1 MATHARIV
9 WSACPDAAVAAAIAQ
24 TLVREG
30 LAACVTVLPG
40 AHSVYCWQGELEQQ
54 THSVLMI
61 KCLADAYPRVE
72 SRLRALHP
80 DRVPEVLCVPVVG
93 GLPEYLAWMAHPDA

>member
-1 MATHARIV
+1 MTDARIV
-9 WSACPDAAVAAAIAQ
+9 WSACPDAEAAEDIAA

-40 AHSVYCWQGELEQQ
+40 AHSVYRWQGALEHQA
-54 THSVLMI
+54 HSVLMI
-61 KCLADAYPRVE
+61 KCQAAAYPGLE

-80 DRVPEVLCVPVVG
+80 DRVPELLCVPVVG
-93 GLPEYLAWMAHPDA
+93 GLPEYLAWMADTDA

>member
-1 MATHARIV
+1 MTDACIV
-9 WSACPDAAVAAAIAQ
+9 WSACPDAGAADTIAE

-40 AHSVYCWQGELEQQ
+40 VHSVYRWQGVLEREAQ
-54 THSVLMI
+54 SVLMI
-61 KCLADAYPRVE
+61 KCQAGAYPRLE

-80 DRVPEVLCVPVVG
+80 DQVPELLCVPVVA
-93 GLPEYLAWMAHPDA
+93 GLPAYLAWMAQAHA

>member
-1 MATHARIV
+1 MTDARIV
-9 WSACPDAAVAAAIAQ
+9 WSACPDAAAANDIAA

-40 AHSVYCWQGELEQQ
+40 THSVYRWEGALEHQAQ
-54 THSVLMI
+54 SVLMI
-61 KCLADAYPRVE
+61 KCQAAAYPRLE

-80 DRVPEVLCVPVVG
+80 DRVPELLCVPVIA
-93 GLPEYLAWMAHPDA
+93 GLPEYLAWMAQAHA